1 MKLRRCLALMLATV
15 VVGAACGGGGEG
27 PSTGARPRGT
37 TSPTVQAKPFP
48 SDTDLLR
55 AGRYAYEF
63 PDFTVFFT
71 LPQTTPPA
79 VWGGGTIY
87 SAEGDS
93 PEVEALRRAGFVL
106 SFFEADPAE
115 EGVEAG
121 AQLYMFITA
130 RSAEN
135 LSAHIKKV
143 TGLAESSFVQT
154 SLGPYRGTHVDVET
168 DNEFLPLDLVVGDPP
183 PPKALA
189 AEGLDV
195 ARLAFFP
202 GEKHRLMIF
211 EVGERT
217 FVVRFGG
224 RSALFD
230 QFLRQQVQPILES
243 LTIESGQ

>member
-1 MKLRRCLALMLATV
+1 MLATV

-27 PSTGARPRGT
+27 PSTGARPRRT

-48 SDTDLLR
+48 SNAEDSLR
-55 AGRYAYEF
+55 PGRYAYEF
-63 PDFTVFFT
+63 PDFTVLFS

-79 VWGGGTIY
+79 LWSGGTIY
-87 SAEGDS
+87 PAEGDL
-93 PEVEALRRAGFVL
+93 PEVKALQRAGFVL
-106 SFFEADPAE
+106 SFFEAGAE

-130 RSAEN
+130 QSAES

-154 SLGPYRGTHVDVET
+154 SLGPHTGTHVDVET
-168 DNEFLPLDLVVGDPP
+168 ENEFFPLDLVVGDPP

-189 AEGLDV
+189 AEGIDV

-202 GEKHRLMIF
+202 GTKHRLMIF